1 MREMIY
7 QKERLN
13 PPERIAD
20 GRHKGFDFYVLNL
33 GTHPC
38 AYIDVSDTSLYGV
51 DYSNIDINCHFGLTY
66 SYRFLATV
74 DKRGW
79 FIGWDYAHYTD
90 YSGYDINSLY
100 SLTSNGKKWTTEEIV
115 NECKEVI
122 EQLIELLKGGVK
134 K

>member
-13 PPERIAD
+13 TPERIAD
-20 GRHKGFDFYVLNL
+20 GRHKGFDYYILNL

-66 SYRFLATV
+66 SYPFLATV
-74 DKRGW
+74 DKKGW

-90 YSGYDINSLY
+90 YIGGYFDFF
-100 SLTSNGKKWTTEEIV
+100 TGFKKWTTEEIV
-115 NECKEVI
+115 DECKEII
-122 EQLIELLKGGVK
+122 EQLIELLKGGEE
-134 K
+134 